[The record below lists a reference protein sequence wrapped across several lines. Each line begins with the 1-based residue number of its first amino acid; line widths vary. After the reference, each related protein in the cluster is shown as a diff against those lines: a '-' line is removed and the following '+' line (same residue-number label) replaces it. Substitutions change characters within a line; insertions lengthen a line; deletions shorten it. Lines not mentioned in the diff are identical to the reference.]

1 MVFLKANGY
10 GPHTIW
16 YLAHNHWV
24 DGRTRT
30 EYLRKLGALTPAQV
44 AQYRKFL
51 ALLDQGPDA
60 VARATEEFQKAKPFD
75 QRRHGVPATVHALFD
90 KLGFR
95 RILLDCFAGIPNK
108 LFRAKLVETMA
119 ANRLDD
125 PRSNLALAESWY
137 GRTSL
142 PFLLNLPAGTFD
154 EDDLYETLDVLGA
167 RQEKIERRLYEAW
180 TRTRSKGLPV
190 VMKDLTSTYTE
201 GEGADRSLWAHGY
214 SRDRRP
220 DRRQVN
226 WSLVVTP
233 EGLPITLEVYKGNTK
248 DETTVAGTIDRLKRV
263 FGVKEA
269 VFVGDRGML
278 TTKNLERL
286 HAAKFHYVVAE
297 TLSHEKEILEEARS
311 KGRKARAKKGHL
323 SESFCEVVGVD
334 GRRHIAVFSRAKEK
348 EELETL
354 ADKLRKGKELELWA
368 QEGVERG
375 DRWWEGTH
383 HELVRSL
390 TKKLMAVGAEGL
402 FQVVWDPSRKGSIF
416 LEVNEERRR
425 WEEERAGWWMLT
437 TDTEL
442 SGDAVIDL
450 YQGLAVVEHA
460 FRELKSPLKTRP
472 VYHWKAERV
481 KAHLFLCVLSYWLA
495 RWIEL
500 EGRSKGWKVTVE
512 EALDE
517 LRAIH
522 LDELGVPGVSARW
535 WAVKELVGAELS
547 IVNALGI
554 AREVSD
560 LPKGLVL
567 V

>member
-1 MVFLKANGY
+1 M
-10 GPHTIW
+10 
-16 YLAHNHWV
+16 
-24 DGRTRT
+24 
-30 EYLRKLGALTPAQV
+30 
-44 AQYRKFL
+44 
-51 ALLDQGPDA
+51 
-60 VARATEEFQKAKPFD
+60 ARATAEFQRAKPFD
-75 QRRHGVPATVHALFD
+75 QRRHGVPAAVHALFE
-90 KLGFR
+90 KLTLR
-95 RILLDCFAGIPNK
+95 RMLIESFAGIEDK
-108 LFRAKLVETMA
+108 LFRAKLVETMI

-125 PRSNLALAESWY
+125 PRSKLSIAEDWY

-142 PFLLNLPAGTFD
+142 PFLLNLPEGKWD
-154 EDDLYETLDVLGA
+154 EDDLYETLDLLGE
-167 RQEKIERRLYEAW
+167 RQDKIERRLWEAY
-180 TRTRSKGLPV
+180 TKGRGSGAPV

-201 GEGADRSLWAHGY
+201 GEGADRNLWAHGY

-233 EGLPITLEVYKGNTK
+233 EGLPITLEVYRGNTK
-248 DETTVAGTIDRLKRV
+248 DETTVAGTIERLRSV

-286 HAAKFHYVVAE
+286 HEARFHYVVAE
-297 TLSHEKEILEEARS
+297 TLSHEKEVLTEAQRR
-311 KGRKARAKKGHL
+311 GRNPRAKKGHL
-323 SESFCEVVGVD
+323 GESFGEVIGKD
-334 GRRHIAVFSRAKEK
+334 GRRHIAVFSNAKEK
-348 EELETL
+348 EELAGLE
-354 ADKLRKGKELELWA
+354 DRLRKGRELEAWA

-390 TKKLMAVGAEGL
+390 TKRLMAVGAEDL

-416 LEVNEERRR
+416 LEVVEERRR
-425 WEEERAGWWMLT
+425 WEESRAGWWMLT

-472 VYHWKAERV
+472 VYHWKEERV
-481 KAHLFLCVLSYWLA
+481 RAHLFLCVLSYWLT

-500 EGRSKGWKVTVE
+500 EGRSKGWKVTAE
-512 EALDE
+512 HALDR
-517 LRAIH
+517 LRQIH
-522 LDELGVPGVSARW
+522 LDQLGVPGVSARW
-535 WAVKELVGAELS
+535 WAVKELTGEERT
-547 IVNALGI
+547 IVESLGI
-554 AREVSD
+554 AGGVTD
-560 LPKGLVL
+560 LPRTLV
-567 V
+567 